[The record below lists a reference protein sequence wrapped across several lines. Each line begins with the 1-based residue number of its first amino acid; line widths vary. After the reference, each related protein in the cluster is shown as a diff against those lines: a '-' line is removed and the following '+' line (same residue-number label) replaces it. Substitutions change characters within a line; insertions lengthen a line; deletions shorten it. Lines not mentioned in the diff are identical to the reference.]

1 MSDSV
6 RYIHTQAQ
14 ARAELYRQG
23 LALNAVKDSQ
33 SQFDVTEDFIR
44 RQSRVVSNSFMSSD
58 SAPNYIGIQEQ
69 AQDAS
74 DRGPRDR
81 ENAMARA
88 RYATKKQRM
97 QEDINYAQKVQLDN
111 ARNAKQHRANKRK
124 RIEDDPLHVD
134 AGKDANRM
142 AASRI
147 LARANQE
154 AQDSFD
160 REEMCNKVWERYTSY
175 FFPQLMFRISELDAQ
190 FAGLEVT
197 EHEWPTPLPDV
208 KPIYKTF
215 VDRTQE
221 LAHNFVCASCG
232 CIFHDITELETVPHS
247 YPPLLRHLRVAE
259 DDHVPFDFSCGI
271 DLLDR
276 NRIFIDKLA
285 ITGSDQRLYLCRSCH
300 SQLSRDHQPRES
312 LANFRFVRPTVPEE
326 LRGLTWIEELLI
338 GRVHVN
344 GRICRLGERHNPS
357 SFFGIK
363 GHVVFLPQD
372 ASRLLDLLPMSPASL
387 PEVVKVVWT
396 GKSSPDKSRLRSRF
410 TVRKQKVYNALQWLI
425 RNHADYQGHVII
437 DEELMRS
444 WADTFVVVELL
455 DTIGRVSD
463 PSAEDASRDGFAM
476 DNPDEDETTDDLPMT
491 SSGILDVNNVAEV
504 PDATTL
510 ARLAQL
516 KSDIVINVVT
526 GSKVLNQYDCDFYF
540 TSAFAGIFVDG
551 EAKHRDPRRGNNQLS
566 LLTWVQLMLRNSSR

>member
-1 MSDSV
+1 MMSDSV
-6 RYIHTQAQ
+6 RSIHTQAQ
-14 ARAELYRQG
+14 TRAELDLHG
-23 LALNAVKDSQ
+23 LALNAIGDSL
-33 SQFDVTEDFIR
+33 SQLDVTENFIR
-44 RQSRVVSNSFMSSD
+44 RQSRVISNSFMSPH
-58 SAPNYIGIQEQ
+58 SAPHIQEQ
-69 AQDAS
+69 AQEACNP
-74 DRGPRDR
+74 GARDR
-81 ENAMARA
+81 QNAMARA
-88 RYATKKQRM
+88 RYAAKKQRM
-97 QEDINYAQKVQLDN
+97 QDDANYAQKVRIIKAQN
-111 ARNAKQHRANKRK
+111 NKQHRANKRK
-124 RIEDDPLHVD
+124 RIEDNPLHVD
-134 AGKDANRM
+134 AGTDVRRM

-147 LARANQE
+147 LARANRE
-154 AQDSFD
+154 VQDNLD
-160 REEMCNKVWERYTSY
+160 RKEMANKVRQRYTPY
-175 FFPQLMFRISELDAQ
+175 FSPLIFRIDELDAQ
-190 FAGLEVT
+190 FAGLKVT

-232 CIFHDITELETVPHS
+232 CIFHDIAELETVPHS

-300 SQLSRDHQPRES
+300 SRLSKDHQPRES

-326 LRGLTWIEELLI
+326 LQGLSWIEELLI
-338 GRVHVN
+338 ARVHVN
-344 GRICRLGERHNPS
+344 GRICRLGERHNAS

-372 ASRLLDLLPMSPASL
+372 TSRLLDLLPMSPASL

-396 GKSSPDKSRLRSRF
+396 GKSDPDKSRLRSRF
-410 TVRKQKVYNALQWLI
+410 TVRKQKVYNALQWLV
-425 RNHADYQGHVII
+425 RNHADYRGNVTI

-444 WADTFVVVELL
+444 WADTFVVVDLL

-476 DNPDEDETTDDLPMT
+476 DNPDEDETADDLPLT

-526 GSKVLNQYDCDFYF
+526 GSKVLNQYDCDIYF
-540 TSAFAGIFVDG
+540 TSAFAGIFLDG